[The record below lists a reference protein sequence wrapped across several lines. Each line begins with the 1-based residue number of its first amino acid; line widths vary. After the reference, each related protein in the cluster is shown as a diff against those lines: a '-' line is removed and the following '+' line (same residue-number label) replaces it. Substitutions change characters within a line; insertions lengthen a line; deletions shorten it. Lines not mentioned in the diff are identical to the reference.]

1 MNQLLDKQ
9 FFKSFKNWI
18 KELNQ
23 VKFAVNEVQKT
34 RFVMNILNK
43 FIFIQSLD
51 NFWVINKDF
60 LLRRWQNSER
70 KWMAKSK
77 VRFLQKFFEEVN
89 NNFFEYYDS
98 GLFMEVIEEKAI
110 LNYIDNDPSNQ
121 NLFYEKIKLI
131 LGIDYGDT
139 ARGSVP
145 GIIQYNYRRIDE
157 DILGKAYETFLA
169 EIRKEQGIFYTP
181 KSITQYIVERAI
193 GRGFNPLVEKI
204 IENLKSERYENCLPL
219 LEKLFSIKILD
230 TACGSGSFLIKS
242 LQSIWQQ
249 YSKIL
254 KVLDEHYKTLSK
266 YNDNLKKQKEIEDKF
281 KLINNLNEI
290 LNSNNKRK
298 LISQILL
305 RHIYGN
311 DLDANAINIAKLNLW
326 LEAIK
331 LTPRELQY
339 DRLPT
344 DTNHALPK
352 LTMNLS
358 VGNCLV
364 GLPNKESIKYLNG
377 SCSAELTNLF
387 ELREKYILNSDDIE
401 IINEI
406 DKIQSEIREKL
417 GTKFEE
423 FLNINHL
430 PSTLSFQTIPLSWV
444 LEYWHCF
451 FSKDLSEKSE
461 EECGFEIVV
470 GNPPWGAKLDSV
482 HDYLKFCFPDIVKGQ
497 YDSFNIFTYQNI
509 RDLLKSNGT
518 LNYIIPN
525 ELCLEEVNEPLRKY
539 LLKYRILE
547 ITNLGLGIFDDVTK
561 PSMILLIEKKL
572 KEANQIQIFTGLPK
586 DKKHST
592 KDDVVKL
599 KEVINSSCFSRLQED
614 FKNNDQFRFDI
625 FSHPIDNEIKEIIR
639 NNNFEPLEAYLSNGR
654 GIDTNKSGT
663 YLVCPT
669 CGVLNPPFGV
679 GKAARNEKSCVNEG
693 CEYNFEKSQEE
704 QYESEDL
711 ITQIDFEENEHNAPG
726 YIGED
731 LQRFYF
737 KRKPRLFRYYGNV
750 IDEPEFSRYSYIPWK
765 NHDLYTDEKLL
776 WRKVSTGNLPQVMV
790 YDGFL
795 VTNQQI
801 YIFKKKNNVRHIS
814 IYFYLAVLTSRLIH
828 YLYLKEF
835 GDPDKEV
842 LPHFTQSKIKQFPI
856 PLPDTES
863 EIYKDLIDNTKL
875 LINQIAEFQERPLKK
890 YKDILVEKINDT
902 FSKIEEI
909 IFTFYNITESK
920 SRNRIIEI
928 ANANEFRIF

>member
-1 MNQLLDKQ
+1 MSQNSKFKEILEDLKILLEADEILAED
-9 FFKSFKNWI
+9 FKAFKNSMKS
-18 KELNQ
+18 KE
-23 VKFAVNEVQKT
+23 VKHYLEALTEQSKLGV
-34 RFVMNILNK
+34 
-43 FIFIQSLD
+43 IQS
-51 NFWVINKDF
+51 
-60 LLRRWQNSER
+60 
-70 KWMAKSK
+70 
-77 VRFLQKFFEEVN
+77 
-89 NNFFEYYDS
+89 
-98 GLFMEVIEEKAI
+98 
-110 LNYIDNDPSNQ
+110 
-121 NLFYEKIKLI
+121 
-131 LGIDYGDT
+131 
-139 ARGSVP
+139 
-145 GIIQYNYRRIDE
+145 NYRRIDE

-169 EIRKEQGIFYTP
+169 EIRKERGIFYTP
-181 KSITQYIVERAI
+181 NYIAHYIVDSAI
-193 GRGFNPLVEKI
+193 GRGFNPLVEKF
-204 IENLKSERYENCLPL
+204 IENLKSETYENCLPI

-230 TACGSGSFLIKS
+230 PACGSGSFLIKS

-266 YNDNLKKQKEIEDKF
+266 YNDNLKKPKEIEDKF

-364 GLPNKESIKYLNG
+364 GLPNKESIKYLKG

-406 DKIQSEIREKL
+406 DTIQSEIREKL
-417 GTKFEE
+417 GKKFEE
-423 FLNINHL
+423 FLSKNNL
-430 PSTLSFQTIPLSWV
+430 PSTKSLQTIPLSWV

-451 FSKDLSEKSE
+451 FSKDLSEKSGE
-461 EECGFEIVV
+461 ERGFEIIV

-482 HDYLKFCFPDIVKGQ
+482 HEYLKFCFPDVVKGQ
-497 YDSFNIFTYQNI
+497 YDSFNTFTYQNI

-525 ELCLEEVNEPLRKY
+525 ELCLEEVNEPLREY
-539 LLKYRILE
+539 LLQYRILE
-547 ITNLGLGIFDDVTK
+547 ITNLGLGIFNDVTK
-561 PSMILLIEKKL
+561 PSMILLIEKSS
-572 KEANQIQIFTGLPK
+572 KEANQIQIFVGLLQ
-586 DKKHST
+586 DKKYSI
-592 KDDVVKL
+592 KDDIINL
-599 KEVINSSCFSRLQED
+599 KKVIKNTCFNRLQED
-614 FKNNDQFRFDI
+614 FKNNDHFRFDI

-663 YLVCPT
+663 YFICPT

-693 CEYNFEKSQEE
+693 CEYFFKKTQEE
-704 QYESEDL
+704 QYETEDIIL
-711 ITQIDFEENEHNAPG
+711 QLDFKEKEHYAPG

-750 IDEPEFSRYSYIPWK
+750 IDEPEFYRYSYIPWK
-765 NHDLYTDEKLL
+765 NHDLYTEEKLL

-801 YIFKKKNNVRHIS
+801 YIFKKKNNVQHIS
-814 IYFYLAVLTSRLIH
+814 VYFYLAVLTSRLIH

-856 PLPDTES
+856 PLPDTKS
-863 EIYKDLIDNTKL
+863 EIYEDLIDNTKL
-875 LINQIAEFQERPLKK
+875 LINQIAEFQEIHLKK
-890 YKDILVEKINDT
+890 FKDILSSKPYSKSDTLLEKINVT
-902 FSKIEEI
+902 FSKIEEC

-920 SRNRIIEI
+920 SKNRIIEI
-928 ANANEFRIF
+928 ANANKFRIF